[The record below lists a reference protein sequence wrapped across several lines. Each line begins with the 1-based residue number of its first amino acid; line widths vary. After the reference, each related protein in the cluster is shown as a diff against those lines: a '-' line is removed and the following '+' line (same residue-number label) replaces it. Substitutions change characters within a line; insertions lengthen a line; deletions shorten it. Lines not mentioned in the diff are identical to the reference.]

1 MYLVGGGVGTNLS
14 PLESS
19 LVWGFVRGVVL
30 RLRTKEPLSSL
41 LWFLVVVCVGV
52 SLWGRSFFSFS
63 CCFALLSFV

>member
-19 LVWGFVRGVVL
+19 LVWGFVRGSL
-30 RLRTKEPLSSL
+30 LSSL

-52 SLWGRSFFSFS
+52 SLWGRSVFSFS

>member
-19 LVWGFVRGVVL
+19 LVWGFVKGVVL
-30 RLRTKEPLSSL
+30 RFTTKFSS
-41 LWFLVVVCVGV
+41 VVSCIVVCVGV
-52 SLWGRSFFSFS
+52 SLWGRSVFSFS